1 MADYRIKRGKNGFTI
16 LKDGKVWAVAIP
28 TRILAQQAVEEEQ
41 KHEALIR
48 IATDSERV
56 SETDFLEPA
65 ILNGFRENLVRDFR
79 RDHVT
84 CGPSLARF

>member
-48 IATDSERV
+48 IATDDVRTLRNSLEIDSELTHAEVREIFEKV
-56 SETDFLEPA
+56 LEEK
-65 ILNGFRENLVRDFR
+65 I
-79 RDHVT
+79 
-84 CGPSLARF
+84 